1 MGLMGRVE
9 LRLLR
14 LAFLE
19 HVLDLMVV
27 LTVLGVLMMGLVG
40 KAPLYVMA
48 LPWYMYARLLYPGG
62 SGHAKVKLVLALHL
76 RY

>member
-1 MGLMGRVE
+1 MGRVE
-9 LRLLR
+9 LQLLR

-19 HVLDLMVV
+19 LALDLMVISM
-27 LTVLGVLMMGLVG
+27 VLGVLMMGLVG
-40 KAPLYVMA
+40 KDPLYVMA
-48 LPWYMYARLLYPGG
+48 LPWYMNAQLLYPGG